1 MKLKM
6 LSFNIRCANDPDG
19 HSIPERAPR
28 VAELLREH
36 KADIVGFQEYHLRWD
51 ASWSIVTDPD
61 YEEMKVDR
69 GDGEGLVLWWR
80 KDKFRCLQKGHFW
93 FGDDPNSPSTDWDE
107 KYHKPRICA
116 YLVLEDVE
124 SKTVFAY
131 LNVHYGFGAAGQIKN
146 AALLQ
151 QLAEKLGYPA
161 VIAGDFNM
169 EPGTPGYAAMAERFT
184 DANAV
189 TSRLAENSYHGYG
202 LKEGMLLD
210 HCFVTHG
217 VKPLS
222 YALITKT
229 FDGKYPSDHY
239 PVLIEAEL

>member
-51 ASWSIVTDPD
+51 ASWSSVTDPD

-80 KDKFRCLQKGHFW
+80 RDSFRCLQKGHFW

-116 YLVLEDVE
+116 YPVLEDVK
-124 SKTVFAY
+124 SKTVFTY
-131 LNVHYGFGAAGQIKN
+131 LNVHYGFGAAGQIRN
-146 AALLQ
+146 AVLLQ
-151 QLAEKLGYPA
+151 Q
-161 VIAGDFNM
+161 F
-169 EPGTPGYAAMAERFT
+169 
-184 DANAV
+184 
-189 TSRLAENSYHGYG
+189 AENWGILLLSPVTLIWSREHPVMRQWRSV
-202 LKEGMLLD
+202 LQMPMLS
-210 HCFVTHG
+210 
-217 VKPLS
+217 P
-222 YALITKT
+222 
-229 FDGKYPSDHY
+229 
-239 PVLIEAEL
+239 PVLQRIPTTATA